1 VPFDPA
7 DLNHFPLD
15 AGVYLMKDEAGKILY
30 IGKAKKLRQ
39 RVKQY
44 FQPGRDGRPMVPF
57 LTAQIA
63 SIDPIVVP
71 TEKEA
76 LLLENTLIKKHKP
89 KYNALLKDD
98 KTFISLII
106 NHKHP
111 WPMIRVMRCKAKPK
125 QDVLY
130 FGPYTNAYA
139 ARQTLELLNRL
150 FPLRQCSDQELKRR
164 KRPCILYSIK
174 RCIAPCVGK
183 CSKEEYALYVK
194 EVIRFLKGQNKE
206 VTRELKEAMERAA
219 QTLEFEKADM
229 LLKTIEHI
237 EQVQESKAMLVKGN
251 GRDTDALGLFRKG
264 HEVMVV
270 QLLFREG
277 NLVGSQ
283 HYFFSKVAEEDNE
296 LISSFLLQH
305 YASAKLHPE
314 EILLPSEMNCALLSE
329 LLFEATKA
337 RIHLHTPKKGDK
349 LHLVHLAE
357 KNAKVLFEQEKAQ
370 MEQKE
375 KLLLDLQESLHLS
388 RYPRRIECFDT
399 SHISGSD
406 LVASMIAFTDGKK
419 DAARTRL
426 FRIKEIDK
434 GDDYGSLHQV
444 LLRRL
449 TRAKQEDDLPDLIV
463 VDGGKGQL
471 RVALD
476 VLKELDVVT
485 VSAIALA
492 KEEGRH
498 DKGMTKERVFIP
510 EKSEPIVLD
519 SHSPLLFFLQKLR
532 DEAHAKAIG
541 FHKKRRSKRLIPS
554 SEK

>member
-1 VPFDPA
+1 
-7 DLNHFPLD
+7 
-15 AGVYLMKDEAGKILY
+15 MKDEAGKILY
-30 IGKAKKLRQ
+30 IGKAKRLRQ

-44 FQPGRDGRPMVPF
+44 FQPGRDGRLMVPF

-63 SIDPIVVP
+63 TIDSIVV
-71 TEKEA
+71 TSEKEA

-98 KTFISLII
+98 KTFISLTI

-111 WPMIRVMRCKAKPK
+111 WPMIRLMRSKAKPK

-164 KRPCILYSIK
+164 KRPCILYSIN

-183 CSKEEYALYVK
+183 CSKAEYDFYVK
-194 EVIRFLKGQNKE
+194 EVIAFLKGQNKE
-206 VTRELKEAMERAA
+206 VTRSLKEAMERAA
-219 QTLEFEKADM
+219 EELEFEKAAM

-237 EQVQESKAMLVKGN
+237 QQVQESKAMLVKGN
-251 GRDTDALGLFRKG
+251 GRDTDALGLFREG
-264 HEVMVV
+264 HEVMLV

-283 HYFFSKVAEEDNE
+283 HYFFSKVAEEDSE
-296 LISSFLLQH
+296 LLSSFLLQH
-305 YASAKLHPE
+305 YGNAKLHPE
-314 EILLPSEMNCALLSE
+314 EILLPDELANSQLVVELLSE
-329 LLFEATKA
+329 ATDK
-337 RIHLHTPKKGDK
+337 RLILHTPKKGDK
-349 LHLVHLAE
+349 LHLVQLAQ
-357 KNAKVLFEQEKAQ
+357 KNAKALFEQEKAQ
-370 MEQKE
+370 MEVKE
-375 KLLLDLQESLHLS
+375 KLLLDLQETLHLD

-406 LVASMIAFTDGKK
+406 LVASMVAFTDGKK
-419 DAARTRL
+419 EARRYRL

-434 GDDYGSLHQV
+434 GDDYGSLRQV
-444 LLRRL
+444 LSRRL
-449 TRAKQEDDLPDLIV
+449 SRAKQEDDLPDLIV

-476 VLKELDVVT
+476 VFKELDLVT
-485 VSAIALA
+485 VSVIALA

-510 EKSEPIVLD
+510 ERSEPIRLE

-532 DEAHAKAIG
+532 DEAHEKAIG

-554 SEK
+554 SET